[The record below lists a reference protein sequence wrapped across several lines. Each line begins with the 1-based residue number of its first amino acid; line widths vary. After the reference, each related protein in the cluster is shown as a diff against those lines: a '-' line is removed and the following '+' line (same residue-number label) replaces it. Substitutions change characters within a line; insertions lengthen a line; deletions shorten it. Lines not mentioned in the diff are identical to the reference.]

1 MSRLII
7 TRPKLMVWAEKIG
20 ATGLPQA
27 EHDYR
32 LVMALKGLSEH
43 PELGRELAFKGGTAL
58 NKLYFGESNRLSV
71 DLDFNAVG
79 APGVVMKR
87 GAALRKLVEGV
98 LREQDPDYQLSYKY
112 SEGQTTIAA
121 RYAPLMGPATQ
132 PIKVEVSVVESV
144 PILGLVVKTLDGPE
158 GPVEVRTYRLE
169 ELLAGKVRALYDR
182 RKGRD
187 IYDLDRAR
195 AFSVDER
202 SLRKLVYYYFFASR
216 KIFSW
221 TLFRQNL
228 EAKAADRRFGE
239 DARPFLRP
247 SIPFDARAAVGSCLE
262 RFAFLG
268 QPDEAD
274 IRFLETAKALV
285 GRTVS
290 EKKRAKAL
298 AGAHPIRE
306 LMDGIAIT
314 EEAAALSVEDLARI
328 LRKEAGK

>member
-7 TRPKLMVWAEKIG
+7 TRPKLTVWAEKIG
-20 ATGLPQA
+20 ASGLPQA

-32 LVMALKGLSEH
+32 LVLALKGLSEH
-43 PELGRELAFKGGTAL
+43 PELSRELAFKGGTAL
-58 NKLYFGESNRLSV
+58 NKLYYGESNRLSV

-79 APGVVMKR
+79 PPGLVMKR
-87 GAALRKLVEGV
+87 GAPLRKLVEGV
-98 LREQDPDYQLSYKY
+98 LREQDPEYRLSYKY

-144 PILGLVVKTLDGPE
+144 PVLGLIGKALDGPE
-158 GPVEVRTYRLE
+158 GPIEVRTYALE
-169 ELLAGKVRALYDR
+169 ELLAGKARALYDR

-195 AFSVDER
+195 GFTIDER
-202 SLRKLVYYYFFASR
+202 ALRKLVYYYFFASG

-221 TLFRQNL
+221 SLFRQNL

-239 DARPFLRP
+239 DMRPFLRP
-247 SIPFDARAAVGSCLE
+247 TIDFDACAAVGSFLE
-262 RFAFLG
+262 RFAFLEE
-268 QPDEAD
+268 PDEAD
-274 IRFLETAKALV
+274 LRFLETAKALV

-306 LMDGIAIT
+306 LMDGLAIT
-314 EEAAALSVEDLARI
+314 GEAAAVTIEDLARV
-328 LRKEAGK
+328 LRKEAGR